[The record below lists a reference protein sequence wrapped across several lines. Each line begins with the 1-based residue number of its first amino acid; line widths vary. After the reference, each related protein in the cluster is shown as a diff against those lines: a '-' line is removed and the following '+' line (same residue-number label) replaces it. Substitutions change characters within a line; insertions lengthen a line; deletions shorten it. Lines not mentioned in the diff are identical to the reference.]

1 MCGQCI
7 KCSVVARTHLVQ
19 ASGKLVLKKRLF
31 LPDVEQILVDVLVE
45 QILRNVGERVGL
57 EVEVLQL
64 SEAVESSLAN
74 FVNLVVVQ
82 RKPEQLLK
90 WLQGLS
96 KTRKVKT
103 I

>member
-1 MCGQCI
+1 M
-7 KCSVVARTHLVQ
+7 
-19 ASGKLVLKKRLF
+19 F
-31 LPDVEQILVDVLVE
+31 LPDIEQILVDVLVE

-96 KTRKVKT
+96 KTR
-103 I
+103 

>member
-1 MCGQCI
+1 M
-7 KCSVVARTHLVQ
+7 
-19 ASGKLVLKKRLF
+19 F

-64 SEAVESSLAN
+64 SEAVESRLAN
-74 FVNLVVVQ
+74 LVNLVVVQ

-96 KTRKVKT
+96 KTR
-103 I
+103 

>member
-1 MCGQCI
+1 M
-7 KCSVVARTHLVQ
+7 
-19 ASGKLVLKKRLF
+19 F

-64 SEAVESSLAN
+64 SEAVEGRLAN
-74 FVNLVVVQ
+74 LVNLVVVQ

-96 KTRKVKT
+96 KTR
-103 I
+103 

>member
-1 MCGQCI
+1 M
-7 KCSVVARTHLVQ
+7 
-19 ASGKLVLKKRLF
+19 
-31 LPDVEQILVDVLVE
+31 E

-64 SEAVESSLAN
+64 SEAVEGRLAN
-74 FVNLVVVQ
+74 LVNLVVVQ

-96 KTRKVKT
+96 KTR
-103 I
+103 